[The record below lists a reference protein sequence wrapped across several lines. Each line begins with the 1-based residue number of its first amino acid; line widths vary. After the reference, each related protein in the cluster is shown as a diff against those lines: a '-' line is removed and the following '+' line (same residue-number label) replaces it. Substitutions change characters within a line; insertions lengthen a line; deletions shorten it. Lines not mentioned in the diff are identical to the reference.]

1 MHEPEINKL
10 ILSLETLSDALS
22 PKISLEQAILY
33 LLVCT
38 KEPYALTE
46 LGERMDWNSLKTS
59 RQVNT
64 MANERYDGNGYHQ
77 GYEVLYTLEN
87 PESRIFKN
95 AFLSHKGKRL
105 KERIIGILGGKLLK
119 KGEKPVK

>member
-1 MHEPEINKL
+1 MSEPEINKL
-10 ILSLETLSDALS
+10 ITCLEVLSQEIS

-38 KEPYALTE
+38 KEEYPLVQ
-46 LGERMDWNSLKTS
+46 LGERMDWNPLKTS

-64 MANERYDGNGYHQ
+64 MASERYDGKDYHDGYK
-77 GYEVLYTLEN
+77 VLYTQED

-95 AFLSHKGKRL
+95 AFLTHKGKVL
-105 KERIIGILGGKLLK
+105 KEKIIGILKEKTAK
-119 KGEKPVK
+119 KG

>member
-1 MHEPEINKL
+1 MPEPEIQKL
-10 ILSLETLSDALS
+10 IQCLETLSGELS

-38 KEPYALTE
+38 KEEYPLTE
-46 LGERMDWNSLKTS
+46 LGERMDWNALKTS

-64 MANERYDGNGYHQ
+64 LASERYDGKEYHQ
-77 GYEVLYTLEN
+77 GYEVLYTQED

-95 AFLSHKGKRL
+95 AFLTHKGKEL
-105 KERIIGILGGKLLK
+105 KETIAGMLRGKAVK
-119 KGEKPVK
+119 KG

>member
-1 MHEPEINKL
+1 MSEPEINKL
-10 ILSLETLSDALS
+10 IQCLETLSGELS

-38 KEPYALTE
+38 KEDYPLTQ
-46 LGERMDWNSLKTS
+46 LGERMDWNALKTS

-64 MANERYDGNGYHQ
+64 LAAERYDGREYHK
-77 GYEVLYTLEN
+77 GYEVLYTQED

-95 AFLSHKGKRL
+95 AFLTHK
-105 KERIIGILGGKLLK
+105 GKLLK
-119 KGEKPVK
+119 EQILDILRTKAVKNG

>member
-1 MHEPEINKL
+1 MSEPEIQKL
-10 ILSLETLSDALS
+10 IQCLETLSGELS

-38 KEPYALTE
+38 KEEYPLTE
-46 LGERMDWNSLKTS
+46 LGERMDWNALKTS

-64 MANERYDGNGYHQ
+64 LASERYDGKEYHQ
-77 GYEVLYTLEN
+77 GYEVLYTQED

-95 AFLSHKGKRL
+95 AFLTHKGKEL
-105 KERIIGILGGKLLK
+105 KESILGILREKAVK
-119 KGEKPVK
+119 KG